1 MDGALALLG
10 KFVLAWSRF
19 EGQIHSTIMVYQPDE
34 EKSWNFKNRLP
45 VWRELHLRIME
56 TFPDHIKE
64 VESLNNELSTA
75 RLTRQ
80 ILIHGN
86 HGGIHNGGLRFTIE
100 TKDQKLLK
108 DEFLRIKEHIPKNV
122 SEAVMKQVKSGV
134 TERRIA
140 NHQFSLKELDE
151 MLVELDAIY
160 WRVRNVDRALRKEF
174 YKEFI
179 S

>member
-1 MDGALALLG
+1 
-10 KFVLAWSRF
+10 
-19 EGQIHSTIMVYQPDE
+19 
-34 EKSWNFKNRLP
+34 
-45 VWRELHLRIME
+45 
-56 TFPDHIKE
+56 
-64 VESLNNELSTA
+64 
-75 RLTRQ
+75 
-80 ILIHGN
+80 
-86 HGGIHNGGLRFTIE
+86 
-100 TKDQKLLK
+100 
-108 DEFLRIKEHIPKNV
+108 
-122 SEAVMKQVKSGV
+122 MKQVKSGV

>member
-1 MDGALALLG
+1 MDDPHALLG

-34 EKSWNFKNRLP
+34 EKSWDFKNRLT

-56 TFPDHIKE
+56 KFPDHTKE
-64 VESLNNELSTA
+64 VESLNNELATA

-86 HGGIHNGGLRFTIE
+86 HGGIHNGSLRFTIE

-108 DEFLRIKEHIPKNV
+108 NEFLGIKEYIPKRV
-122 SEAVMKQVKSGV
+122 SDAVLKQARSGV

-140 NHQFSLKELDE
+140 NPEFSLKELDE

-160 WRVRNVDRALRKEF
+160 WRVRAVDRALRKEF